1 MTGNCRLSKI
11 ILVTL
16 LVTISLFHFVPSAE
30 ANDNSGD
37 LYYQVQPGDFLWLMG
52 WKFETPS
59 GEIMSL
65 NGLATTQ
72 IYPGQILRIPQSK
85 GFVRDLPKTVS
96 YTVKQ
101 GDTLYLIGLKFG
113 VGFAQIKLASGL
125 TSDSLWIGQVLTVPL
140 KPQQRYFVQQGD
152 TLYIAGQK
160 FKAGVEALSIVNKMN
175 STMLW
180 VGQVLFVPGADQPV
194 PPVPEPTP
202 PYPEPGP
209 PVAEPVPPVPEPTPP
224 AENPTPPDIIP
235 PISDI
240 DFTKPLPAVGRW
252 GAIPSGIVL
261 HHIRPGE
268 TLWLLTQRYHTT
280 ADAIIRTNHLQSDM
294 LQVNQPLFIPENSA
308 QSLVIP
314 YPTGI
319 QKEGFGELMDWEY
332 ASWIM
337 DTHSTATIKDILT
350 GKSFKIRRYGGS
362 NHLDAEPLTANDTA
376 IMKDIYGGQWSW
388 VTRAVLVYV
397 NGKALAASM
406 AGMPHTYDSIPD
418 NNFSGHFD
426 LHFLNSTTHSGN
438 ALNPEHQ
445 KMVLKAAGYN

>member
-11 ILVTL
+11 IFVTL
-16 LVTISLFHFVPSAE
+16 LVTVSLFHFVPLAE
-30 ANDNSGD
+30 ANDDSGD

-52 WKFETPS
+52 WKFETTA

-85 GFVRDLPKTVS
+85 GYVRDLPKTLS

-101 GDTLYLIGLKFG
+101 GDTLYLIGQKFS
-113 VGFAQIKLASGL
+113 VDFAQIKQASGL
-125 TSDSLWIGQVLTVPL
+125 TTDSLWIGQVLTVPL
-140 KPQQRYFVQQGD
+140 KPQQRYVVQPGD
-152 TLYIAGQK
+152 TLYTVGQK
-160 FKAGVEALSIVNKMN
+160 FKVGLDALRTINKMN
-175 STMLW
+175 STTNMLW
-180 VGQVLFVPGADQPV
+180 VGQVLFVPGDDQQV
-194 PPVPEPTP
+194 PPVPEPT
-202 PYPEPGP
+202 
-209 PVAEPVPPVPEPTPP
+209 PPVPEPTPP
-224 AENPTPPDIIP
+224 AEKPTPPDIIP

-240 DFTKPLPAVGRW
+240 DFTKPLPAVGQW
-252 GAIPSGIVL
+252 GAIPSGVVL
-261 HHIRPGE
+261 HHIQPGE

-280 ADAIIRTNHLQSDM
+280 ADAVIRTNHLQSDM

-314 YPTGI
+314 YPAGI

-332 ASWIM
+332 ASWIL

-362 NHLDAEPLTANDTA
+362 NHLDAEPLTADDTA

-388 VTRAVLVYV
+388 MTRAVLVYV
-397 NGKALAASM
+397 NEKVLAASM

-426 LHFLNSTTHSGN
+426 LHFLNSTTHFEN